1 MISNPAVL
9 SIAIGKTLP
18 SGWDHVTFSLGCV
31 KDLWVRGGIFLAAKF
46 CDLKNPLLLFEKDL
60 ASMLFTSRQWSGGF
74 ETKNILM
81 IITILDSFYRLVKLR
96 QVINVFLVN

>member
-1 MISNPAVL
+1 
-9 SIAIGKTLP
+9 
-18 SGWDHVTFSLGCV
+18 
-31 KDLWVRGGIFLAAKF
+31 
-46 CDLKNPLLLFEKDL
+46 
-60 ASMLFTSRQWSGGF
+60 MLFTSRQWSGGF